1 MKAKNVFPHGIRV
14 TTDFIRSL
22 GMRAGLW
29 IEPEIIGIQCWDIL
43 K

>member
-1 MKAKNVFPHGIRV
+1 MESKARFPHGIRA

-22 GMRAGLW
+22 GMKAGLW
-29 IEPEIIGIQCWDIL
+29 IEPEVIGIQCWDIL